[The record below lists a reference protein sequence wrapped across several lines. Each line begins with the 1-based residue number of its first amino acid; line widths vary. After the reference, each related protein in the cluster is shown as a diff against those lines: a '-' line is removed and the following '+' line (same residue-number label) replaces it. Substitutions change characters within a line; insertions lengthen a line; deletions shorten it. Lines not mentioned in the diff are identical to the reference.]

1 MAYDEALAARVRKAL
16 GRKAGL
22 VEKKMFGGVAFL
34 LNGHM
39 CCGILDDSLMVRL
52 DQQDAAKALFEP
64 HTKVFDMTGRP
75 MQGWVV
81 VLANGIAADEAL
93 ARWVDI
99 GVAYAQTLAPK

>member
-1 MAYDEALAARVRKAL
+1 MAYDEALAARVRKTL
-16 GRKAGL
+16 GRRAAL

-39 CCGILDDSLMVRL
+39 CCGILNDSLMVRL
-52 DQQDAAKALFEP
+52 DHQHAAKALFEP

-75 MQGWVV
+75 MKGWVV
-81 VLANGIAADEAL
+81 VLAQGIATDEAL